1 MSAKRFNGDI
11 LSALSSSAL
20 EYSSASGGLHSLSET
35 VYLQS
40 LSLLGLISS
49 FHYRIS
55 YIVIIYFGMA
65 VIGRNDRLVKT
76 AEARIIS
83 FYCNIIM
90 EFAILVNCF

>member
-40 LSLLGLISS
+40 LSLLGLISY

-55 YIVIIYFGMA
+55 YIVIIYFY
-65 VIGRNDRLVKT
+65 INQ
-76 AEARIIS
+76 S
-83 FYCNIIM
+83 FPNADEETDHKKYSI
-90 EFAILVNCF
+90 